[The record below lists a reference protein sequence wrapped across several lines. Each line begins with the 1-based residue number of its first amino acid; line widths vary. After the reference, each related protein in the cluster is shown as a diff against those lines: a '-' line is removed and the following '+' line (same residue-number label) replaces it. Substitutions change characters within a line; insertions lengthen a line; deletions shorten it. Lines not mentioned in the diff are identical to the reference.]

1 MKNKRKRKFNSSKF
15 IKFMLLVTLV
25 VYFSVVFVKQEI
37 AIAQLRNNAKVIE
50 TRIQETVQKK
60 NEISEQLQKENYHK
74 RVEDIARDKLGFL
87 KNNEILFVDSAE
99 K

>member
-1 MKNKRKRKFNSSKF
+1 MESKKRKLNKGKFVRT
-15 IKFMLLVTLV
+15 LLVATLAI
-25 VYFSVVFVKQEI
+25 YFCVVFIKQEI
-37 AIAQLRNNAKVIE
+37 DIAQLRNNAKAIE
-50 TRIQETVQKK
+50 VKIQQATQEK
-60 NEISEQLQKENYHK
+60 NEINEQLQKENYYK

>member
-1 MKNKRKRKFNSSKF
+1 MKSKKRKLNKGKF
-15 IKFMLLVTLV
+15 IRTLLVAALAI
-25 VYFSVVFVKQEI
+25 YFCVVFIKQEI
-37 AIAQLRNNAKVIE
+37 AIAQLRNNAKAIE
-50 TRIQETVQKK
+50 VKIQQATQEK
-60 NEISEQLQKENYHK
+60 NDINEQLQKENYYK